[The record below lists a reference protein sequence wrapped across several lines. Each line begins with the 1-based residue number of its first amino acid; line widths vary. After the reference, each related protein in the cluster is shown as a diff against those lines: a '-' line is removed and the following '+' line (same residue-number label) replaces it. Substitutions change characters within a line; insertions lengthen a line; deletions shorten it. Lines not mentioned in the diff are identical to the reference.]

1 MVLAQSRRFTMTRNE
16 RLAILVAD
24 DIINIKNDILVF
36 KDYSYIWAI
45 CTGDGFTQYNKMT
58 DEQITSEIQE
68 RELDE
73 SVLEFAV
80 KIHGILI
87 DKK

>member
-1 MVLAQSRRFTMTRNE
+1 MTRNE
-16 RLAILVAD
+16 RVAILVAD

-80 KIHGILI
+80 KINDIII